1 MATATSS
8 RVPAPLPLPAMDWGV
23 SAGAGGHSSL
33 GWPLQ
38 DTARPPGGHPP
49 HPALAGLSRGC
60 HQLVPGAMGTL
71 VSPIAA
77 GTCSGPLCKQCLAK
91 TPLGRDPRGMWQPAL
106 PSPACP
112 RPSKVQ
118 NDTGS
123 SWGGQELSLQ
133 PRWWVGAQPWLAL
146 RLGTTLP
153 LRWRPQCTCA
163 SRLAGT
169 ARHAGLSPGTTR
181 AAGTDSRSGRP
192 WPPPFL
198 FGKLCSF

>member
-8 RVPAPLPLPAMDWGV
+8 RVPTPLPLPAMDWGV
-23 SAGAGGHSSL
+23 SAGAGGHRSL

-123 SWGGQELSLQ
+123 SRGGSGALAPAQVVGGSTALAGSSPGKNPPTPLEAPVHLRQ
-133 PRWWVGAQPWLAL
+133 PPCWH
-146 RLGTTLP
+146 
-153 LRWRPQCTCA
+153 
-163 SRLAGT
+163 GT
-169 ARHAGLSPGTTR
+169 ARRALPG
-181 AAGTDSRSGRP
+181 DDKSRRD
-192 WPPPFL
+192 
-198 FGKLCSF
+198 